1 MVHDLNG
8 KVSLVTGASSGIG
21 RELALGL
28 ALHGCNVI
36 ACARR
41 LPLLESLR
49 SEVASLPWDQETG
62 APRPGK
68 LAILRLD
75 VSAEESAIDA
85 AVEEGWK
92 MFDGGIDVLVNNAGI
107 RGPVKD
113 PLDLDEGLWDET
125 FSTNA
130 KGPWLMVKAVGRRMR
145 ATKKEGSIIT
155 ITSTAGLERSVLPGG
170 LAYGT
175 SKASANQL
183 SKLLA
188 LELGK
193 YRIRSN
199 AIAAGLFR
207 SDITDKLFEKSW
219 WPKVAEKI
227 VPVGRWGLVN
237 PDLTSLVILLAS
249 DASAYVT
256 GNVFIVDGGQSLP
269 AVPVWSSL

>member
-1 MVHDLNG
+1 MVHDLTG
-8 KVSLVTGASSGIG
+8 KVALVTGASSGIG
-21 RELALGL
+21 RELALAL

-41 LPLLESLR
+41 LPLLEALR
-49 SEVASLPWDQETG
+49 AEVAALPWVGASG

-68 LAILRLD
+68 LAVLRVD
-75 VSAEESAIDA
+75 VSGEESAIDA
-85 AVEEGWK
+85 AVEDGWK
-92 MFDGGIDVLVNNAGI
+92 IFEGGIDVLVNNAGI

-113 PLDLDEGLWDET
+113 PLDLDEALWDGT
-125 FSTNA
+125 FRTNT

-145 ATKKEGSIIT
+145 AAEKQGSIVT
-155 ITSTAGLERSVLPGG
+155 ITSTAGLERSMLPGG
-170 LAYGT
+170 LAYGA

-193 YRIRSN
+193 YKIRSN

-207 SDITDKLFEKSW
+207 SDITDKLFEKAW
-219 WPKVAEKI
+219 WPKVAKKI
-227 VPVGRWGLVN
+227 VPMGRWGVVN
-237 PDLTSLVILLAS
+237 PDMTSLVILLAS

-256 GNVFIVDGGQSLP
+256 GNLFIVDGGQSLP